1 MRTPLGPTQRVR
13 NIEASVFQRCISG
26 RSGDEY
32 SVQGGT
38 FYGSGYAMAVSGL
51 LRRLLIP
58 SQRLNLVPCNIESS
72 G

>member
-1 MRTPLGPTQRVR
+1 M
-13 NIEASVFQRCISG
+13 
-26 RSGDEY
+26 
-32 SVQGGT
+32 QGGA

-72 G
+72 DPSVWVSILAK